1 MNPPK
6 KQSRAG
12 PTRPIEGAR
21 IVGLISDTHG
31 LLRPEALQALRSS
44 DLIIHAGDVGHE
56 EIITALE
63 AIAPVVAVRGNT
75 DTSPWAQVLPETAV
89 AEAGKVSIYVLHDL
103 QALDLDP
110 AKAGFGVVVTGHT
123 HKPLKLDRGGVLFV
137 NPGSA
142 GPRRFTLPVMVAR
155 LDLRQ
160 APWSVEFINLEQFA
174 RAQKSRGPQPR

>member
-1 MNPPK
+1 MNPTAKMSPAANAPK
-6 KQSRAG
+6 R
-12 PTRPIEGAR
+12 TEGAR

-31 LLRPEALQALRSS
+31 LLRRQALDALRGS
-44 DLIIHAGDVGHE
+44 DLIVHAGDVGSA

-75 DTSPWAQVLPETAV
+75 DVEAWARSLPETAV
-89 AEAGKVSIYVLHDL
+89 AEAGDVSIYVLHDL

-110 AKAGFGVVVTGHT
+110 AKAGFSLVVTGHT
-123 HKPLKLDRGGVLFV
+123 HKPLKLERGGVLFV

-142 GPRRFTLPVMVAR
+142 GPRRFSLPITVAR

-160 APWSVEFINLEQFA
+160 APWGVEFIDLSA
-174 RAQKSRGPQPR
+174 A